1 CPRDWL
7 YFGGSCYFFSN
18 NAMTWV
24 SSKENC
30 TSLGAHLVVI
40 TSKEE
45 QIFIQEQLV
54 VQKLKVVYWI
64 GLNDMTMEGNWQWV
78 DGTAYKEHLFWIRGQ
93 PDNTNEEDCA
103 TIGGWPGFKSLM
115 WNDDNCGVGVNRIC

>member
-1 CPRDWL
+1 MDDYIVVTEDLKTDIKRLHLEYYYETICCCISYWKCCPRDWL

-78 DGTAYKEHLFWIRGQ
+78 DGTAYKEHL
-93 PDNTNEEDCA
+93 
-103 TIGGWPGFKSLM
+103 
-115 WNDDNCGVGVNRIC
+115 